1 MSVKL
6 IMTWDIAPG
15 HEQDYFEFVV
25 REFLPGVQHLGFEL
39 TDAWATAYGNR
50 PQILVGAILPSQSKA
65 EQLLQNPD
73 WQSLHNKLQDLI
85 TNYSEK
91 IVPARGGFQ
100 F

>member
-1 MSVKL
+1 
-6 IMTWDIAPG
+6 MTWDIAPG

-39 TDAWATAYGNR
+39 TDAWATAYGDR
-50 PQILVGAILPSQSKA
+50 PQILVGAILPNRAKA
-65 EQLLQNPD
+65 EQLLDNPD
-73 WQSLHNKLQDLI
+73 WQSLHNKLQDFI

-91 IVPARGGFQ
+91 IVTARGGFQ

>member
-1 MSVKL
+1 MPVKL

-39 TDAWATAYGNR
+39 TDAWATAYGDR
-50 PQILVGAILPSQSKA
+50 PQILVGAILPNRAKA
-65 EQLLQNPD
+65 EQLLDNPY
-73 WQSLHNKLQDLI
+73 WQSLHNKLQDFI

-91 IVPARGGFQ
+91 IVTARGGFQ